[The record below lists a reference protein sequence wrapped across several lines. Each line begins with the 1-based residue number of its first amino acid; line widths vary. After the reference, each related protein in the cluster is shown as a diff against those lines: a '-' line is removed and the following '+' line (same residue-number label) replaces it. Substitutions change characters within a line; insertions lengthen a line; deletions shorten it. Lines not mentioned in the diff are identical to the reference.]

1 MKHQSHG
8 AQNADRVRHLV
19 FLEMLRH
26 RLPHEAYP
34 VVARFLARGKPHA
47 TISKKHCPNKCGNQT
62 SNAKQAM
69 PNEQCQGAQG
79 SLKNRAATMVARLIS
94 HPSPTSCH
102 FQEAPGSPVPSVEV
116 LEPVE
121 QAVAVASPEL
131 LAALEVGEVVV
142 VLVALLAPAA
152 VLGALAAKAAPARQ
166 AKVLEEVPAVPE
178 AAGAE
183 EVAQ

>member
-1 MKHQSHG
+1 
-8 AQNADRVRHLV
+8 
-19 FLEMLRH
+19 MLIEFVTWFFSKCSDIES
-26 RLPHEAYP
+26 HEAYP
-34 VVARFLARGKPHA
+34 VVARFLARGKPL
-47 TISKKHCPNKCGNQT
+47 SCNNFEKHCPNKCGNQT

-79 SLKNRAATMVARLIS
+79 SLKNRAATIVARLIS